1 MFVKFGEDEID
12 SSLDKF
18 ELSVPGSPQFVPQF
32 KIDLKQVNEESRG
45 PLFDQNPQSILYG
58 TSTSFVN

>member
-32 KIDLKQVNEESRG
+32 KIDLKQVN
-45 PLFDQNPQSILYG
+45 D
-58 TSTSFVN
+58 